1 MYTNFIT
8 ELSMVS
14 NVEGKVVPTFTDWLI
29 KTGLGQFEKKLRQ
42 VGIKDVSSFT
52 ELDND
57 DLNEM
62 KINDAKSRLSLMSVA
77 QYMSEKSTGLS
88 HKQLPLLM
96 KQDSMEPTSFSE
108 HSDKV
113 SIAIV
118 GSSGS
123 GKTNLAVQFI
133 SGKYI
138 YVHVDIFSRY
148 HTWKKFGEMHVWL
161 KLIQKRIVTKNL

>member
-1 MYTNFIT
+1 MIYTIHSYDMYVNLHINFIT
-8 ELSMVS
+8 ELFMK
-14 NVEGKVVPTFTDWLI
+14 GKAVPTFSDWLI
-29 KTGLGQFEKKLRQ
+29 ETGLGQFEKKLRQ

-52 ELDND
+52 QLDND

-62 KINDAKSRLSLMSVA
+62 KINDAKSRLALMSVA
-77 QYMSEKSTGLS
+77 HYMNKKSTGLS

-96 KQDSMEPTSFSE
+96 KQGIMDSTSFSE

-118 GSSGS
+118 GSTGS

-133 SGKYI
+133 SGNYM
-138 YVHVDIFSRY
+138 Y
-148 HTWKKFGEMHVWL
+148 M
-161 KLIQKRIVTKNL
+161 

>member
-1 MYTNFIT
+1 MKGKA
-8 ELSMVS
+8 VS
-14 NVEGKVVPTFTDWLI
+14 TFSDWLI

-62 KINDAKSRLSLMSVA
+62 KIDDAKSRLALMSVA
-77 QYMSEKSTGLS
+77 KYMNEKSTGLS

-96 KQDSMEPTSFSE
+96 KQDNMEPTSFNE

-113 SIAIV
+113 SIAII

-133 SGKYI
+133 YGNYM
-138 YVHVDIFSRY
+138 YMY
-148 HTWKKFGEMHVWL
+148 L
-161 KLIQKRIVTKNL
+161 

>member
-1 MYTNFIT
+1 MAYK
-8 ELSMVS
+8 
-14 NVEGKVVPTFTDWLI
+14 VEGLGKWIPSFTDWLI
-29 KTGLGQFEKKLRQ
+29 KTGLGQFEKKMRQ

-62 KINDAKSRLSLMSVA
+62 KINDAKSRLALMSVA
-77 QYMSEKSTGLS
+77 QYMNEKSKVSS
-88 HKQLPLLM
+88 HKHHPLLM

-108 HSDKV
+108 HSDKL

-118 GSSGS
+118 GSTGS

-138 YVHVDIFSRY
+138 YTY
-148 HTWKKFGEMHVWL
+148 M
-161 KLIQKRIVTKNL
+161 